1 MNKNRNPEVQRGD
14 RVFDELDKNKVK
26 DYSLTFL
33 ENCHFFYFKDGFL
46 DSKELS
52 AAMDASKAYL
62 ITKSKRV
69 DKNRDGKLDRQW
81 LIFWLIYKKTR
92 VNVQVFLEP
101 ALPLF
106 LTTLEQSNI
115 IILRKFAL
123 DVQYT
128 WILSN
133 PRHETVVVF
142 VVTNLKLKQPI

>member
-1 MNKNRNPEVQRGD
+1 MK
-14 RVFDELDKNKVK
+14 
-26 DYSLTFL
+26 
-33 ENCHFFYFKDGFL
+33 
-46 DSKELS
+46 
-52 AAMDASKAYL
+52 KAYL
-62 ITKSKRV
+62 IDKSKRV
-69 DKNRDGKLDRQW
+69 DKNQDGKLDRQW